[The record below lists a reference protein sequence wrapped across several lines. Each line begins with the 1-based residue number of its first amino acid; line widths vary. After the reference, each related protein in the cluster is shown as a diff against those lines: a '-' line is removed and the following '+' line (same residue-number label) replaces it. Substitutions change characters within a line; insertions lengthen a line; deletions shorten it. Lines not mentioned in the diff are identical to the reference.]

1 MVRQE
6 YCEIR
11 DAQCEWEHLWCSR
24 VRRRSSVS
32 PRIWSVLKGH
42 RETIT
47 SSLMGLKLGKKIFA
61 DVASVNGLCRG
72 CTVLWFQ
79 VDS

>member
-24 VRRRSSVS
+24 VGKKSSKS

-42 RETIT
+42 RRTIT
-47 SSLMGLKLGKKIFA
+47 SSLIGLKFGEKNICRCGQCEWLM
-61 DVASVNGLCRG
+61 SGLYCFMVSG
-72 CTVLWFQ
+72 G
-79 VDS
+79 